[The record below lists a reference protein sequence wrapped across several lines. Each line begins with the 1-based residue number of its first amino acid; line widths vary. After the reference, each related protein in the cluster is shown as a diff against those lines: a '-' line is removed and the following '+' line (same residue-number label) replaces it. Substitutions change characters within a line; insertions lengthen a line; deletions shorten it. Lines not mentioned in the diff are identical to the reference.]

1 MIPMQTSPLIKRPLG
16 LAASLLGSVAPAAL
30 ILVATPALADT
41 TVSTSTT
48 TPLLTSAA
56 GAVTVAS
63 GGTIKL
69 DGGSA
74 VTVDA
79 SKDVTVASGG
89 TLDMGATN
97 GATGILVQGGTA
109 TTISNAGTIQ
119 VLESFTAADADK
131 NGVADGPIAQ
141 ASGRYGI
148 HLAPGAAVTGTVS
161 NTGTITVDGLNSAGI
176 AVDGPLTGSVT
187 STGTIKV
194 KGDNSFGI
202 VTNGAVSGNV
212 SAGGTITVVGQG
224 AQALVVGGDV
234 GGKVLINGTLSQAS
248 SYTADDGTTQS
259 LSYTALNS
267 GKAAVEIDGNVAGGV
282 LVRAPSGSS
291 DTDTTRGTIN
301 AVGSSPALQIGGSG
315 AITTI
320 GGGTTNAGTYSVGID
335 GTITATATYS
345 RTNGYGVVIGRPVV
359 VSGPLS
365 VPGSVVTLTKGI
377 GVTGSI
383 TATTVDSSAYGI
395 LINVGSTV
403 GTLYNSGTITAAVT
417 QQDFGPSSAIA
428 DRSGTLT
435 SIENTGTIAVSG
447 TSNSQLSAID
457 VSANTTGV
465 TIKQDLNSTTAASQT
480 TDKAATGYNPDTAP
494 VYTSITGNIYTGSG
508 NDTLDIESGKV
519 TGNSFLGAGDDTV
532 KLADDAKYIGNIDF
546 GTGTA
551 SLSMA
556 GNSRFTG
563 TLILNDQV
571 GTLTLADKAIYKGT
585 VTGGSQLSVNV
596 AGGTFGTNAT
606 GTTTIHALDVGANGT
621 LGVFID
627 GTTGTSSKLVTDTAN
642 FASGAKIAATITSL
656 AKAEGTYTVVSAGT
670 LTGGSNIVSSALNM
684 PVLFKGTVAAVG
696 NDVTLTIARKS
707 ASEIGLNAPQS
718 AAYSAI
724 LANAGTN
731 ATTGIGTVVDTKLQ
745 SSLLQV
751 ADTAT
756 LQTQFNQML
765 PDYAGGTL
773 DLLTRGTRLAA
784 RRINDDSSWYTISDA
799 GAWLEPIYFKGKKK
813 AGDTAGYNNSG
824 GGLSL
829 GFEKKLGFGHV
840 GASFTY
846 FSGTSTT
853 DDTQK
858 VKVSDIE
865 LAAFW
870 RIAKGP
876 LYAYAR
882 VAYGKPSF
890 TSTRTFSGTADT
902 VAFSYAAA
910 GKWKGQTLSGTG
922 GVSYAFQMGDHFKL
936 KPRAVIEYFHLK
948 ENAYAETGNA
958 PFILSLAQR
967 TSTVSNAMTTLVASW
982 NVAPGDYENR
992 PFTIEVEGGRRSRI
1006 SGEVGQTTATFGS
1019 GDSFTLTGQQLPS
1032 AWTGEVS
1039 VLQGGLDYTWKLS
1052 AGAEKMEHGGTGYSA
1067 RASLAIAL

>member
-1 MIPMQTSPLIKRPLG
+1 MIPMQISLLIKRPHG

-30 ILVATPALADT
+30 IFAATPALADT

-97 GATGILVQGGTA
+97 GATGILVQPGT
-109 TTISNAGTIQ
+109 TTNISNAGTIQ

-131 NGVADGPIAQ
+131 NGIADGPIAQ
-141 ASGRYGI
+141 ATGRYGI

-161 NTGTITVDGLNSAGI
+161 NTGTITIEGLNSAGI

-187 STGTIKV
+187 NTGTIKV
-194 KGDNSFGI
+194 KGDNSVGI

-234 GGKVLINGTLSQAS
+234 GGKVLVNGTLSQAG

-291 DTDTTRGTIN
+291 DADTSRGTIN

-315 AITTI
+315 NTTI
-320 GGGTTNAGTYSVGID
+320 GGGTTNAGTYSLGVD
-335 GTITATATYS
+335 GTISATATYS
-345 RTNGYGVVIGRPVV
+345 RTNAFGVVIGGT
-359 VSGPLS
+359 SALGGPF
-365 VPGSVVTLTKGI
+365 GAGGGTVTLTKGI
-377 GVTGSI
+377 AVTGTIS
-383 TATTVDSSAYGI
+383 ATTIDSSAFGI
-395 LINVGSTV
+395 YIKAGSTV
-403 GTLYNSGTITAAVT
+403 GSLYNSGTITAAVK
-417 QQDFGPSSAIA
+417 QQGFGQSAAIA
-428 DRSGTLT
+428 DASGTLT
-435 SIENTGTIAVSG
+435 SIENTGDIAVSG
-447 TSNSQLSAID
+447 TSNQQLSAID

-465 TIKQDLNSTTAASQT
+465 TIKQDLNSTDAASQT
-480 TDKAATGYNPDTAP
+480 TDKAATGYNPDTAT

-519 TGNSFLGAGDDTV
+519 TGKSFLGAGNDTV
-532 KLADDAKYIGNIDF
+532 KLADDAKYIGDIDF

-707 ASEIGLNAPQS
+707 ASEIGLNVPQS
-718 AAYSAI
+718 QAYSAI
-724 LANAGTN
+724 LANAGTS
-731 ATTGIGTVVDTKLQ
+731 ATTGIGGVVDTKLQ

-773 DLLTRGTRLAA
+773 DLLTRGTRLAG
-784 RRINDDSSWYTISDA
+784 RRINDDSSWFTISDA

-813 AGDTAGYNNSG
+813 TGDTAGYNNSG

-840 GASFTY
+840 GGSFTY

-853 DDTQK
+853 NDTQK

-870 RIAKGP
+870 RLANGP
-876 LYAYAR
+876 FYAYAR
-882 VAYGKPSF
+882 VAYGRPSF
-890 TSTRTFSGTADT
+890 TSTRTFTGTADGS
-902 VAFSYAAA
+902 AFGYSAA

-922 GVSYAFQMGDHFKL
+922 GVSYAFQVGEHFKL

-948 ENAYAETGNA
+948 ENAYAETGSA
-958 PFILSLAQR
+958 PLILLLAKR
-967 TSTVSNAMTTLVASW
+967 TSTVANAATTLVASW
-982 NVAPGDYENR
+982 SVAPGDYENR

-1019 GDSFTLTGQQLPS
+1019 GSSFTLTGQQLPS